1 MQPIDGVWD
10 CGNQFLK
17 HICFRL
23 NILGFLRFEEMPS
36 TMVCRFRQKRLD
48 YVPGQGQ
55 QGTKM
60 INEAEKDPQH
70 NIIIKGA
77 RVHNLKNMDVAIPKN
92 KLVVVTGMS
101 GSGKSSLAF
110 DTLYAEGQRRY
121 VESLSA
127 YARQFLGRMNKPD
140 VDYIK
145 GIAPAIAIEQK
156 VITSNPRSTVGTS
169 TEIYDYLKLLFSRI
183 GKTISPV
190 SGGIVKK
197 DTVTDVINFVMGQ
210 PNETQVTVLCPLHP
224 HNNRSLKEELAVLM
238 QKGFVRVEYAGKLSR
253 IEDLL
258 QDMSIIDDGAWLA
271 AEVNGDAS
279 QISSLKSQ
287 ISSVRIVI
295 DRISKNEEDETIS
308 RLGDSAQTA
317 FFEGKGDCYVRYKL
331 PDNHKEEERF
341 FCDRFELDGIRFEE
355 PNPNFFSFN
364 NPYGACKRCEG
375 YGKVIGIDE
384 DLVIP
389 DKSKSVYEGAIA
401 PWRGEKMREWNDVL
415 VKNAL
420 KFDFPIHRQYNQLS
434 EAQQRLLWKGNNHF
448 RGLDS
453 FFKELE
459 EQTYKIQ
466 YRVMLSRYR
475 GKTTCP
481 ECKGSRLREDA
492 SYVKISGKSITDIV
506 LMPLD
511 KALAFFSA
519 LELNETDVKIGKRLL
534 TEITNRLLFLND
546 VGLRYLTLNRL
557 SNTLSGGE
565 SQRINLATSLG
576 SSLVGSIYVLDEPS
590 IGLHP
595 RDTQRL
601 ISVLKSLRDV
611 GNTVLVVEHEEEIM
625 KAADHIIDIGPEAGT
640 HGGHLVFSGTYD
652 EIIKDDNSLTGR
664 YLSGKEQIAIPKTRR
679 KWNDFIE
686 IKGARENNLKHVSA
700 KFPLGVLT
708 VVTGVSGSGK
718 TSLVKRILAPALQKV
733 LGNYNGEQTG
743 AYDAIEGDYQKVE
756 QVELVDQNPIG
767 RSSRSNPV
775 TYVKAWDEIRNLY
788 AGQARAKAA
797 GLKPS
802 AFSFN
807 VEGGRCDVCQGEGEV
822 KIEMQFM
829 ADIYLTCE
837 TCGGK
842 RFKQHILDIT
852 YKDKSVADVLSMTIE
867 EAIEFFA
874 KEPKIVN
881 RIKPL
886 MDVGLGYVQ
895 LGQSSNT
902 LSGGEAQR
910 IKLASFLVKGNN
922 ANKTLFIFDEPTT
935 GLHFADIKKLLKSFD
950 ALLDQGN
957 TIIVIEHNMD
967 VIKCA
972 DWIIDIGPEGGD
984 NGGKVVF
991 EGVPEDLIKKAD
1003 SYTGAFLKER
1013 F

>member
-1 MQPIDGVWD
+1 
-10 CGNQFLK
+10 
-17 HICFRL
+17 
-23 NILGFLRFEEMPS
+23 
-36 TMVCRFRQKRLD
+36 
-48 YVPGQGQ
+48 
-55 QGTKM
+55 M
-60 INEAEKDPQH
+60 IKEAEKDPKKH
-70 NIIIKGA
+70 IIIKGA
-77 RVHNLKNMDVAIPKN
+77 RVHNLKNIDVAIPKN
-92 KLVVVTGMS
+92 KLVVITGMS

-121 VESLSA
+121 VESLSS

-197 DTVTDVINFVMGQ
+197 DSVTDVINFITSL
-210 PNETQVTVLCPLHP
+210 PDETQVTILCPLHP
-224 HNNRSLKEELAVLM
+224 HNNRSIKEELAVLM
-238 QKGFVRVEYAGKLSR
+238 QKGFVRVEFDGQVSR
-253 IEDLL
+253 IESLL
-258 QDMSIIDDGAWLA
+258 EDENIDGSSMLVDEEA
-271 AEVNGDAS
+271 APARAKTTKVKKGETATVE
-279 QISSLKSQ
+279 SSLPAVSV
-287 ISSVRIVI
+287 VRIVI
-295 DRISKNEEDETIS
+295 DRINKNEEEETIS
-308 RLGDSAQTA
+308 RLADSIQTA
-317 FFEGKGDCYVRYKL
+317 FFEGKGDCYVRYRQ
-331 PDNHKEEERF
+331 PEEEQETERF
-341 FCDRFELDGIRFEE
+341 FCDRFELDNIRFEE
-355 PNPNFFSFN
+355 PTANFFSFN

-389 DKSKSVYEGAIA
+389 DKSKTIYEGAIA

-415 VKNAL
+415 VKNSL
-420 KFDFPIHRQYNQLS
+420 KFDFPIHRQYNQLT
-434 EAQQRLLWKGNNHF
+434 EEQQRLLWTGNQYF
-448 RGLDS
+448 RGLDA
-453 FFKELE
+453 FFKEME

-466 YRVMLSRYR
+466 YRVLLSRYR

-481 ECKGSRLREDA
+481 ECKGSRLRKDA
-492 SYVKISGKSITDIV
+492 SYVKIAGKSITDVV

-511 KALAFFSA
+511 GA
-519 LELNETDVKIGKRLL
+519 LEFFGNLKLNETDIKIGKRLL
-534 TEITNRLLFLND
+534 LEITNRLSFLND
-546 VGLRYLTLNRL
+546 VGLAYLTLNRL

-601 ISVLKSLRDV
+601 VTVLKSLRDV

-640 HGGHLVFSGTYD
+640 HGGNLIFTGTY
-652 EIIKDDNSLTGR
+652 EQIITDDNSLTGK
-664 YLSGKEQIAIPKTRR
+664 YLSGREEIAIPKSRR
-679 KWNDFIE
+679 KWSDFIE
-686 IKGARENNLKHVSA
+686 IKGARENNLKHANA

-718 TSLVKRILAPALQKV
+718 TSLVKRILAPALQKT
-733 LGNYNGEQTG
+733 LGNYSGDQSG
-743 AYDAIEGDYQKVE
+743 AFDSIEGDYAKIE

-788 AGQARAKAA
+788 AALPVSKAA

-829 ADIYLTCE
+829 ADIFLTCE
-837 TCGGK
+837 ACGGK
-842 RFKQHILDIT
+842 RFKQHILDVT
-852 YKDKSVADVLSMTIE
+852 YNEKNVSEVLELTID
-867 EAIEFFA
+867 EALEFFA
-874 KEPKIVN
+874 KEPKIIAK
-881 RIKPL
+881 IKPL
-886 MDVGLGYVQ
+886 VDVGLGYVQ

-922 ANKTLFIFDEPTT
+922 THKTLFIFDEPTT

-950 ALLDQGN
+950 ALLEHGN

-972 DWIIDIGPEGGD
+972 DWVIDIGPEGGD
-984 NGGKVVF
+984 RGGNVVF
-991 EGVPEDLIKKAD
+991 EGLPEDLIKVED
-1003 SYTGAFLKER
+1003 SYTGKFLKER

>member
-1 MQPIDGVWD
+1 M
-10 CGNQFLK
+10 
-17 HICFRL
+17 
-23 NILGFLRFEEMPS
+23 S
-36 TMVCRFRQKRLD
+36 SA
-48 YVPGQGQ
+48 
-55 QGTKM
+55 
-60 INEAEKDPQH
+60 EAEKDPQY

-92 KLVVVTGMS
+92 KLVVITGMS

-121 VESLSA
+121 VESLSS

-190 SGGIVKK
+190 SGEVVKK
-197 DTVTDVINFVMGQ
+197 DTVTDVVNFILTL
-210 PNETQVTVLCPLHP
+210 PDETQVTILCPLHP
-224 HNNRSLKEELAVLM
+224 HNNRSLKEELAVLL
-238 QKGFVRVEYAGKLSR
+238 QKGFVRVEYQGKISR
-253 IEDLL
+253 IE
-258 QDMSIIDDGAWLA
+258 SILEDTSIANDPLEGKGERGKAKGKTT
-271 AEVNGDAS
+271 EVAHHTP
-279 QISSLKSQ
+279 
-287 ISSVRIVI
+287 VFIVI
-295 DRISKNEEDETIS
+295 DRVTKNETDETIS
-308 RLGDSAQTA
+308 RLGDSVQTA
-317 FFEGKGDCYVRYKL
+317 FFEGKGDCYIRYQE
-331 PDNHKEEERF
+331 PEDEKESERF
-341 FCDRFELDGIRFEE
+341 FCDRFELDGITFEE
-355 PNPNFFSFN
+355 PSPNFFSFN

-389 DKSKSVYEGAIA
+389 DKSKTIYEGAIA
-401 PWRGEKMREWNDVL
+401 PWRGEKMREWNDAL

-420 KFDFPIHRQYNQLS
+420 KFDFPIHRQYNHLS
-434 EAQQRLLWKGNNHF
+434 PEQQQLLWKGNAYF
-448 RGLDS
+448 RGLDA

-481 ECKGSRLREDA
+481 ECKGSRLRQDA
-492 SYVKISGKSITDIV
+492 AYVKIDGKSITDIV

-511 KALAFFSA
+511 KAFEFFKN
-519 LELNETDVKIGKRLL
+519 LELSGQDQKIAKRLL
-534 TEITNRLLFLND
+534 AEITNRLGFLND
-546 VGLRYLTLNRL
+546 VGLSYLTLNRL

-576 SSLVGSIYVLDEPS
+576 SSLVGSVYVLDEPS

-601 ISVLKSLRDV
+601 ISVLRSLRDV

-625 KAADHIIDIGPEAGT
+625 QAADHIIDIGPAAGT
-640 HGGHLVFSGTYD
+640 HGGELVFSGTYD
-652 EIIKDDNSLTGR
+652 EIIGDNDSLTGK
-664 YLSGKEQIAIPKTRR
+664 YLSRKEEIAIPAHRR
-679 KWNDFIE
+679 KWNDFVE
-686 IKGARENNLKHVSA
+686 VKGARENNLKHVNA

-733 LGNYNGEQTG
+733 LGNYTGEQTG
-743 AYDAIEGDYQKVE
+743 TYDELTGDYNKVE

-788 AGQARAKAA
+788 AAQPAAKAA

-829 ADIYLTCE
+829 ADIFLTCE

-842 RFKQHILDIT
+842 RFKQHILDVT
-852 YKDKSVADVLSMTIE
+852 YQDKNVSDILGMTIE
-867 EAIEFFA
+867 EALEFFR
-874 KEPKIVN
+874 KESKILN
-881 RIKPL
+881 KIKPL
-886 MDVGLGYVQ
+886 ADVGLGYVQ

-922 ANKTLFIFDEPTT
+922 SNKTLFIFDEPTT
-935 GLHFADIKKLLKSFD
+935 GLHFDDIKKLLKSFD

-957 TIIVIEHNMD
+957 TIVVIEHNMD

-972 DWIIDIGPEGGD
+972 DWVIDIGPEGGD
-984 NGGKVVF
+984 NGGQIIF
-991 EGVPEDLIKKAD
+991 EGVPEDLLKQEN
-1003 SYTGAFLKER
+1003 SYTGKFLKER
-1013 F
+1013 FSHPGNKLKGMLVE

>member
-1 MQPIDGVWD
+1 
-10 CGNQFLK
+10 
-17 HICFRL
+17 
-23 NILGFLRFEEMPS
+23 
-36 TMVCRFRQKRLD
+36 
-48 YVPGQGQ
+48 
-55 QGTKM
+55 M
-60 INEAEKDPQH
+60 ISEAEKDPQY

-92 KLVVVTGMS
+92 KLVVITGMS

-121 VESLSA
+121 VESLSS

-190 SGGIVKK
+190 SGNIVKK
-197 DTVTDVINFVMGQ
+197 DTVTDVVNFVTSLADD
-210 PNETQVTVLCPLHP
+210 TQVTVLCPLCP
-224 HNNRSLKEELAVLM
+224 HNNRSLKEELAVLL
-238 QKGFVRVEYAGKLSR
+238 QKGFVRIEYQGAISR
-253 IEDLL
+253 IE
-258 QDMSIIDDGAWLA
+258 SILEDTTIENDSMKIQLKADSKKAKDNKVDS
-271 AEVNGDAS
+271 EV
-279 QISSLKSQ
+279 IKP
-287 ISSVRIVI
+287 ITEVKIVI
-295 DRISKNEEDETIS
+295 DRITKNETDETIS
-308 RLGDSAQTA
+308 RLGDSVQTA
-317 FFEGKGDCYVRYKL
+317 FFEGKGDCYIRYQQ
-331 PDNHKEEERF
+331 PGEEKESERF
-341 FCDRFELDGIRFEE
+341 FCDRFELDGINFEE
-355 PNPNFFSFN
+355 PTPNFFSFN

-375 YGKVIGIDE
+375 YGKIIGIDE

-389 DKSKSVYEGAIA
+389 DKSKTIYEGAIA
-401 PWRGEKMREWNDVL
+401 PWRGEKMREWNEEL
-415 VKNAL
+415 VKSAL
-420 KFDFPIHRQYNQLS
+420 KFDFPIHRQYNHLT
-434 EAQQRLLWKGNNHF
+434 EEQQRLLWTGNKYF
-448 RGLDS
+448 RGLDA

-481 ECKGSRLREDA
+481 ECKGSRLRQDA
-492 SYVKISGKSITDIV
+492 SYVKINGKSITDIV

-511 KALAFFSA
+511 RAFEFFSTI
-519 LELNETDVKIGKRLL
+519 ELNETDKKIGKRLL
-534 TEITNRLLFLND
+534 TEITSRLLFLNN
-546 VGLRYLTLNRL
+546 VGLSYLTLNRL

-601 ISVLKSLRDV
+601 ITVLKSLRDV

-625 KAADHIIDIGPEAGT
+625 QAADHIIDIGPAAGT
-640 HGGHLVFSGTYD
+640 HGGELVFSGTYD
-652 EIIKDDNSLTGR
+652 EIIRDDNSLTGR
-664 YLSGKEQIAIPKTRR
+664 YLARKEQIAIPLIRR
-679 KWNDFIE
+679 KWNDFVE
-686 IKGARENNLKHVSA
+686 IKGARENNLKHVNA

-718 TSLVKRILAPALQKV
+718 TSLVKRILAPALQKA
-733 LGNYNGEQTG
+733 LGNYTGEQTG
-743 AYDAIEGDYQKVE
+743 SYDELTGDYNKIE

-775 TYVKAWDEIRNLY
+775 TYVKAWDEIRNLF
-788 AGQARAKAA
+788 AAQPVSKAA

-829 ADIYLTCE
+829 ADIFLTCE

-842 RFKQHILDIT
+842 RFKQHILDVT
-852 YKDKSVADVLSMTIE
+852 YNDKNVSEVLGMTID
-867 EAIEFFA
+867 EALEFFR
-874 KEPKIVN
+874 KEPKILN

-886 MDVGLGYVQ
+886 VDVGLGYVQ

-922 ANKTLFIFDEPTT
+922 SNKTLFIFDEPTT
-935 GLHFADIKKLLKSFD
+935 GLHFDDIKKLLKSFD

-972 DWIIDIGPEGGD
+972 DWVIDIGPEGGD
-984 NGGKVVF
+984 KGGKVIF
-991 EGVPEDLIKKAD
+991 EGVPEDLIKQEQ
-1003 SYTGAFLKER
+1003 SYTGEFLKER
-1013 F
+1013 FLPPGVQRERHLVG

>member
-1 MQPIDGVWD
+1 
-10 CGNQFLK
+10 
-17 HICFRL
+17 
-23 NILGFLRFEEMPS
+23 
-36 TMVCRFRQKRLD
+36 
-48 YVPGQGQ
+48 
-55 QGTKM
+55 M
-60 INEAEKDPQH
+60 IKEADKDPQKH
-70 NIIIKGA
+70 IIIKGA
-77 RVHNLKNMDVAIPKN
+77 RVHNLKNLDVAIPKN

-121 VESLSA
+121 VESLSS

-190 SGGIVKK
+190 SGEVVKR
-197 DTVTDVINFVMGQ
+197 DTVTDVVNFISAL
-210 PNETQVTVLCPLHP
+210 PDETQVTILCPLHP

-238 QKGFVRVEYAGKLSR
+238 QKGFVRVELDGKLAR
-253 IEDLL
+253 IESLL
-258 QDMSIIDDGAWLA
+258 EDESIAADTEVKEKKKKKASEDHEQSDGYN
-271 AEVNGDAS
+271 EH
-279 QISSLKSQ
+279 
-287 ISSVRIVI
+287 VRIVI
-295 DRISKNEEDETIS
+295 DRVTKNMEDETIS
-308 RLGDSAQTA
+308 RLADSVQTA
-317 FFEGKGDCYVRYKL
+317 FFEGKGDCYVRYNQASPEGGDL
-331 PDNHKEEERF
+331 EAVSETERF
-341 FCDRFELDGIRFEE
+341 FCDRFELDGMRFEE
-355 PNPNFFSFN
+355 PTPNFFSFN

-389 DKSKSVYEGAIA
+389 DKSKTVYEGAIA

-420 KFDFPIHRQYNQLS
+420 KFDFPIHRQYNQLT
-434 EAQQRLLWKGNNHF
+434 EKEQRLLWTGNQYF
-448 RGLDS
+448 RGLDA
-453 FFKELE
+453 FFKEME

-466 YRVMLSRYR
+466 YRVLLSRYR

-481 ECKGSRLREDA
+481 ECKGSRLRKDA
-492 SYVKISGKSITDIV
+492 SYVKIDGRSITDVV

-511 KALAFFSA
+511 TASEFFST
-519 LELNETDVKIGKRLL
+519 LKLNETEEKIGKRLL
-534 TEITNRLLFLND
+534 MEITSRLRFLND
-546 VGLRYLTLNRL
+546 VGLSYLTLNRL

-576 SSLVGSIYVLDEPS
+576 SSLVGSVYVLDEPS

-595 RDTQRL
+595 RDTERL
-601 ISVLKSLRDV
+601 ISVLRSLRDV

-640 HGGHLVFSGTYD
+640 HGGNLIFTGTYD
-652 EIIKDDNSLTGR
+652 QIIVDDDSLTGK
-664 YLSGKEQIAIPKTRR
+664 YLSGREEIAIPKSRR
-679 KWNDFIE
+679 KWHDYIE
-686 IKGARENNLKHVSA
+686 IKGARENNLKHASA

-718 TSLVKRILAPALQKV
+718 TSLVKRILAPALQKT
-733 LGNYNGEQTG
+733 LGNYTG
-743 AYDAIEGDYQKVE
+743 DQSGSFDSIEGDYNKIE

-775 TYVKAWDEIRNLY
+775 TYVKAWDEIRNLF
-788 AGQARAKAA
+788 AALPAAKAG

-829 ADIYLTCE
+829 ADIFLTCE
-837 TCGGK
+837 ACGGK

-852 YKDKSVADVLSMTIE
+852 YNDKNVSEVLDMTID
-867 EAIEFFA
+867 EAVEFFA
-874 KEPKIVN
+874 KETKILAK
-881 RIKPL
+881 IKPL
-886 MDVGLGYVQ
+886 VDVGLGYVQ

-922 ANKTLFIFDEPTT
+922 THKTMFIFDEPTT

-950 ALLDQGN
+950 ALIENGN
-957 TIIVIEHNMD
+957 TILVIEHNMD

-972 DWIIDIGPEGGD
+972 DWVIDIGPEGGER
-984 NGGKVVF
+984 GGNVVF
-991 EGVPEDLIKKAD
+991 EGVPEDLIKKKD
-1003 SYTGAFLKER
+1003 NYTGKFLKER
-1013 F
+1013 FE